1 MNQYNKLTEMC
12 FNDCATDFTTRNIL
26 TSEVKNR
33 QQLVKFPVDT
43 INIIHLYI
51 VIKN

>member
-26 TSEVKNR
+26 TSEVMIGLTFT
-33 QQLVKFPVDT
+33 QLRVANET
-43 INIIHLYI
+43 
-51 VIKN
+51 